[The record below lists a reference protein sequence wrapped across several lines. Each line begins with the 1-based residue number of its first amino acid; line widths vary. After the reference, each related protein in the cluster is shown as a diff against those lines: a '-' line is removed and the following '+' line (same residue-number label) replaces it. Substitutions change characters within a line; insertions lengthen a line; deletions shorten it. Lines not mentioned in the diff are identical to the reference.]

1 MQLTP
6 LGEAGFPSDMT
17 TTMSAPLPPPRSARK
32 SSYAVPCSTT
42 FRDALLRLA
51 DARGVNVGDLA
62 RSVLLTVPE
71 EALEAFPDPGEPHPK
86 DREDVTLKS
95 GPEAGRPWRRKP
107 RLQVRLP
114 DGHDVATIRKALGLA
129 LALSEGGISFRLD
142 GLGGAPKPEHRIAAL
157 EHSLMEYREEVA
169 RLKVSLTTLSFE
181 PLPDGVQDRRDALYV
196 LGFHPLSQPTEAEL
210 RARYRQRATIHHP
223 DSPGG
228 DHERMA
234 QINAAVKL
242 LRPVRR

>member
-1 MQLTP
+1 MMA
-6 LGEAGFPSDMT
+6 E
-17 TTMSAPLPPPRSARK
+17 APLPAPRSARK
-32 SSYAVPCSTT
+32 SSYAVPCATA

-71 EALEAFPDPGEPHPK
+71 ETLATFPDPGEPHPK
-86 DREDVTLKS
+86 DREEVTLKS

-114 DGHDVATIRKALGLA
+114 DGYDVETIRKALGLA
-129 LALSEGGISFRLD
+129 LALSDGGVSFRLD
-142 GLGGAPKPEHRIAAL
+142 GIGGAPKPEHRIAAL
-157 EHSLMEYREEVA
+157 ENSVQEHREQLA
-169 RLKVSLTTLSFE
+169 RLKASLTTLAFD
-181 PLPDGVQDRRDALYV
+181 PLPEGVLDRRDALYV
-196 LGFHPLSQPTEAEL
+196 LGFHPLAQPTEAEL

-234 QINAAVKL
+234 QINAAVKI
-242 LRPVRR
+242 LRPMRR

>member
-6 LGEAGFPSDMT
+6 TAKLATLHAMT
-17 TTMSAPLPPPRSARK
+17 EGDLPRPRSVRK
-32 SSYAVPCSTT
+32 SSYAVPCASA

-62 RSVLLTVPE
+62 RSILLTVPE
-71 EALEAFPDPGEPHPK
+71 EILALSPDPGEPHPA
-86 DREDVTLKS
+86 DREEVVLKS
-95 GPEAGRPWRRKP
+95 GPGAGRPWRRKP

-114 DGHDVATIRKALGLA
+114 DGHDVATIRRALGLA
-129 LALSEGGISFRLD
+129 LALAEGRVAPRLD
-142 GLGGAPKPEHRIAAL
+142 GIGGAPRPEQRIAAL
-157 EHSLMEYREEVA
+157 ESSLAEHREELG
-169 RLKVSLTTLSFE
+169 RLKASLTTLAFE
-181 PLPDGVQDRRDALYV
+181 PLPEGVQDRRDALYV
-196 LGFHPLSQPTEAEL
+196 MGFHPLAQPTEAEL

-242 LRPVRR
+242 LRPVKR